1 MSMPV
6 HKHDTDDIPNPI
18 SQLEIPPL
26 EEIDRER
33 KRLIGHKE
41 TKMITI
47 MIVVLVILMVIAVI
61 LVGLLMGFL
70 PEEKIGPFF
79 RQLFH
84 AGAFLIR
91 LW

>member
-6 HKHDTDDIPNPI
+6 HKHDTDEIPNPI
-18 SQLEIPPL
+18 NELEIPPL

-33 KRLIGHKE
+33 KRLIVNKE

-91 LW
+91 LR

>member
-6 HKHDTDDIPNPI
+6 HKHDTDEIPNPI
-18 SQLEIPPL
+18 NELEIPPL

-33 KRLIGHKE
+33 KRLIGNKE

-47 MIVVLVILMVIAVI
+47 IIVVLVILMVIAVI

-91 LW
+91 LR

>member
-1 MSMPV
+1 MSMPI

>member
-6 HKHDTDDIPNPI
+6 HKPDTDEIPNPI
-18 SQLEIPPL
+18 NELELPPL

-33 KRLIGHKE
+33 KRLIGNKE

-91 LW
+91 LR

>member
-6 HKHDTDDIPNPI
+6 HKQDSDEIPNPI

-33 KRLIGHKE
+33 KRLIGNKE

-47 MIVVLVILMVIAVI
+47 MIIVLVILMVIAVI
-61 LVGLLMGFL
+61 LAGLLTGFL
-70 PEEKIGPFF
+70 PEEKIGQFF

-84 AGAFLIR
+84 IGAFLI
-91 LW
+91 LSW